1 MSTLRNQI
9 ICGYQGWFAHPN
21 DGSINRWKHWFSH
34 PYDPSEENL
43 DVEMYPHMDEY
54 DDEDLMESN
63 MHHKDGTKVKFFSS
77 VRPKV
82 VKKHFEWMREYGI
95 R

>member
-1 MSTLRNQI
+1 M
-9 ICGYQGWFAHPN
+9 
-21 DGSINRWKHWFSH
+21 NRWKHWFSH
-34 PYDPSEENL
+34 PNDPSEENL
-43 DVEMYPHMDEY
+43 DVDMYPHMDEY

-77 VRPKV
+77 VRPNV
-82 VKKHFEWMREYGI
+82 VKKHFEWMRDYGI